1 MTLPRVELRPQETG
15 RCWAVVL
22 AGGEGRRVSAITRG
36 ASGEPAPKQYCSFG
50 KGEPLVARA
59 VRRAA
64 GVVPRER
71 ILVVVAQEH
80 RHHWREALSDLPREN
95 IIVQPRNRGTAAGL
109 LLPVLDV
116 LLLRDRDARLLVL
129 PADHHVG
136 SEDVLK
142 EALRAAAAAVRR
154 PDAPV
159 VLLGMAREDGDHDY
173 DEYGWLV
180 PAAGPVGSVR
190 PVLGFVEKPHP
201 EKSEEL
207 QRTGAIVNSFILA
220 SRARTLVRL
229 YEEAL
234 PELVRALVPVVL
246 DGRPEAA
253 LRELYDAMLGHDFS
267 RAVLERFPEAL
278 GVLAVPPCGWSDLGT
293 PARLRRFLAASASRP
308 AAAIGGPTLPARA
321 AAPAMGG

>member
-1 MTLPRVELRPQETG
+1 MPFLDNLDMLAFQLKLIGKKSKKNVLISAGKLDDKRRMLPSIKKLASLNIAIYATPGTSRFLDAEGVANQQIHKIADGTEPNILSFLEQE
-15 RCWAVVL
+15 RFDLIINVL
-22 AGGEGRRVSAITRG
+22 T
-36 ASGEPAPKQYCSFG
+36 
-50 KGEPLVARA
+50 
-59 VRRAA
+59 
-64 GVVPRER
+64 
-71 ILVVVAQEH
+71 
-80 RHHWREALSDLPREN
+80 
-95 IIVQPRNRGTAAGL
+95 
-109 LLPVLDV
+109 
-116 LLLRDRDARLLVL
+116 
-129 PADHHVG
+129 
-136 SEDVLK
+136 
-142 EALRAAAAAVRR
+142 
-154 PDAPV
+154 
-159 VLLGMAREDGDHDY
+159 GDHDY

-207 QRTGAIVNSFILA
+207 QRTGALVNSFILA

>member
-142 EALRAAAAAVRR
+142 EALVRASQER
-154 PDAPV
+154 
-159 VLLGMAREDGDHDY
+159 
-173 DEYGWLV
+173 
-180 PAAGPVGSVR
+180 
-190 PVLGFVEKPHP
+190 
-201 EKSEEL
+201 
-207 QRTGAIVNSFILA
+207 
-220 SRARTLVRL
+220 VRL
-229 YEEAL
+229 GEAL
-234 PELVRALVPVVL
+234 VTMGAATPADILRALAQQQQLSFLTANELPSTPPML
-246 DGRPEAA
+246 KGLSPKY
-253 LRELYDAMLGHDFS
+253 LRQYLACPI
-267 RAVLERFPEAL
+267 AVEGSTVSA
-278 GVLAVPPCGWSDLGT
+278 T
-293 PARLRRFLAASASRP
+293 PASAMRP
-308 AAAIGGPTLPARA
+308 AAPSNFSGVAEASLVTCPIVTRPP
-321 AAPAMGG
+321 